1 MKAPQ
6 KQSKQASAV
15 KPRRAAPS
23 EKEIIKAYLPLVRFT
38 AERIHRRLPPG
49 VDLESLVHA
58 GVVGL
63 MEALKRYDPRRGVDF
78 EVYARYRIQG
88 EVMQSLRSLDWASR
102 SVRAWGRKMEAA
114 RSRVAGKLARE
125 PTAEEIANELEVPLD
140 TYYRLDQQVNDAV
153 LLSLDDLSTASEV
166 EWEKTQERCIQNPY
180 LDPLSFVESKD
191 LVEKLAS
198 AIDELPERERI
209 VLTLYY
215 YEEMTLRE
223 IGEVLDLSE
232 GRICQIFAQAVARL
246 RLALGIDPTG
256 PSSRRNIAATRKV
269 CDSKRPVPA

>member
-23 EKEIIKAYLPLVRFT
+23 EKEIIKAYLPLVRFI
-38 AERIHRRLPPG
+38 AEKIHRRLPPG

-256 PSSRRNIAATRKV
+256 PSSRRNIATTRKV
-269 CDSKRPVPA
+269 RDSKRPVPA